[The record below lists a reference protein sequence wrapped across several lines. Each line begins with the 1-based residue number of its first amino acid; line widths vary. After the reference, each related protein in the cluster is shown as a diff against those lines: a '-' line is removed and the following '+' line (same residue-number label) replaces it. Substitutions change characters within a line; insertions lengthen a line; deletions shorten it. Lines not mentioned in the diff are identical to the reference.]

1 MLAQSALAMVLLV
14 GAGLFVKSFERVTSA
29 DLGIET
35 SRVMIV
41 SPRFPSTGQDWMAE
55 SRQRDQFA
63 TMAVERLRQL
73 PNVEQAALSVTLPF
87 STSGTVSFRLP
98 GRDSL
103 PHFGNYSD
111 PDIGKVSP
119 EYFATV
125 GTRLVSGRLF
135 TKDDVPGS
143 RPVGIVSQTMARAL
157 WPGQDPIG
165 QCMLVGDVKSDAE
178 CTYVVGVVQDVRR
191 RSVRE
196 EPYMRYYLPLTQGT
210 TSITGYTVIVRPKG
224 DARAAI
230 PALRQFMRQLAP
242 EATFIDIDLLQDRVD
257 PQLKT
262 WRIGAIMFSIFAV
275 LAIVVAAVGLFSV
288 VAYLVEQRRHE
299 LGIRIALGASASDV
313 MGLVMRGVT
322 WITAAGVI
330 IGGIVGVIAGT
341 MAQPLLYETTARE
354 PALLGGL
361 AAGLIVISLVAS
373 GIPAMRARKVEA
385 MTVLRDT

>member
-1 MLAQSALAMVLLV
+1 
-14 GAGLFVKSFERVTSA
+14 
-29 DLGIET
+29 
-35 SRVMIV
+35 
-41 SPRFPSTGQDWMAE
+41 
-55 SRQRDQFA
+55 
-63 TMAVERLRQL
+63 
-73 PNVEQAALSVTLPF
+73 
-87 STSGTVSFRLP
+87 
-98 GRDSL
+98 
-103 PHFGNYSD
+103 
-111 PDIGKVSP
+111 
-119 EYFATV
+119 
-125 GTRLVSGRLF
+125 
-135 TKDDVPGS
+135 
-143 RPVGIVSQTMARAL
+143 MARAL